1 MPPKA
6 IAEPDD
12 LDLFRRDFEHED
24 QVRLCAR
31 HLEVMREDMGA
42 EWSTWSQVKPGNR
55 KKALIKPSRTGWT
68 PERVD
73 LAGHFVR
80 HASES
85 SDFAAT
91 IDFITYK
98 TLDVIKRSRAL
109 YPRRTTFHLNQWK
122 LYTHEHMVPGAAAL
136 RVLTDPD
143 YAPNRGPLYELL
155 SAMSFRALIT
165 GTKCK
170 KDDATAEN
178 EVAQVDFK
186 YSSRLPEPGDVPSWP
201 GPADLRDVLPAYYA
215 LMRYEAASLLG
226 ELIAVSPRAETALAK
241 YRAYKES
248 FTTAGAAPTTELL
261 AA

>member
-1 MPPKA
+1 MPSKA
-6 IAEPDD
+6 LAATDD

-31 HLEVMREDMGA
+31 HLELMRTDMGP

-55 KKALIKPSRTGWT
+55 KKPLIKPSRTGWT

-85 SDFAAT
+85 SNYEAT
-91 IDFITYK
+91 VDFITHK
-98 TLDVIKRSRAL
+98 TLDVIKRSRVL

-122 LYTHEHMVPGAAAL
+122 LFTHEHMVPGAAAL

-143 YAPNRGPLYELL
+143 YAPNQGPLHELL
-155 SAMSFRALIT
+155 SAMSFRALVT
-165 GTKCK
+165 GTKCTQE
-170 KDDATAEN
+170 DATADN
-178 EVAQVDFK
+178 EVAQVDLK
-186 YSSRLPEPGDVPSWP
+186 YPSCLPEPCDVPGWH
-201 GPADLRDVLPAYYA
+201 GPANLREVDPAYYA
-215 LMRYEAASLLG
+215 LMRYDAAGLLD
-226 ELIAVSPRAETALAK
+226 ELLAVSPRAETALAK
-241 YRAYKES
+241 YQAYKKS
-248 FTTAGAAPTTELL
+248 LVAAGAAPALGLL